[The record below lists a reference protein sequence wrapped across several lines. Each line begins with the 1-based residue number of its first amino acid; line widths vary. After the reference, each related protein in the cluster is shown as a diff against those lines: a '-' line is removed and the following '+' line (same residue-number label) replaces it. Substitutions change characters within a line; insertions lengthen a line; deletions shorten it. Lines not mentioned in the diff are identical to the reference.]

1 MNTSEFPGQG
11 YRLGKESLANNTI
24 ISRSRRPP
32 TVNQRMARRGAPSRD
47 NLTNFDPNTQLL
59 SPTARYRQLN
69 SITIS
74 MIVID
79 DDDFEIH

>member
-1 MNTSEFPGQG
+1 
-11 YRLGKESLANNTI
+11 
-24 ISRSRRPP
+24 
-32 TVNQRMARRGAPSRD
+32 MARRGAPSRD